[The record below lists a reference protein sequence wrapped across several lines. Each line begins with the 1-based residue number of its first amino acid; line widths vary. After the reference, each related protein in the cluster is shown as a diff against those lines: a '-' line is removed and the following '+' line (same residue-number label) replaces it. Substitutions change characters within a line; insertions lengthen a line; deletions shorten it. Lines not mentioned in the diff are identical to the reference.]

1 MFESAD
7 CLKWLSFL
15 EGEFGSDI
23 QVIMHG
29 FSLGGATVMKMSDR
43 VPDVVKFIVEDSGFT
58 DARPILRS
66 QLGPAYKLIAEMN
79 RHIAGYD
86 LADTD
91 VTQSLANAVCPM
103 LFVHGKEDPTVPFEN
118 APRAFALCPADKDL
132 LFTEGTRHIETMF
145 TSGTAYAGKLDA
157 FIAKYIK

>member
-1 MFESAD
+1 
-7 CLKWLSFL
+7 
-15 EGEFGSDI
+15 
-23 QVIMHG
+23 MHG

-86 LADTD
+86 
-91 VTQSLANAVCPM
+91 
-103 LFVHGKEDPTVPFEN
+103 
-118 APRAFALCPADKDL
+118 
-132 LFTEGTRHIETMF
+132 
-145 TSGTAYAGKLDA
+145 
-157 FIAKYIK
+157 

>member
-1 MFESAD
+1 MAPDNTASGLSGGAWFGYDVFESTD

-58 DARPILRS
+58 GRA
-66 QLGPAYKLIAEMN
+66 
-79 RHIAGYD
+79 
-86 LADTD
+86 ADTA
-91 VTQSLANAVCPM
+91 LAA
-103 LFVHGKEDPTVPFEN
+103 
-118 APRAFALCPADKDL
+118 RA
-132 LFTEGTRHIETMF
+132 GV
-145 TSGTAYAGKLDA
+145 
-157 FIAKYIK
+157 